1 MNEPN
6 DELPASSGPG
16 SRTCWLHVGMHKTGS
31 TSIQE
36 NLAAIKD
43 PQGWRYVTVVDGA
56 NMGQALYSMFAT
68 RPHEFHWFKKQG
80 KTAEQ
85 VAKRGARLRA
95 KLAKTLAS
103 HAGHDVIISAEA
115 LSLMD
120 RRGIAALK
128 RFLTPHFGTI
138 KVTAYVRA
146 PEGFMNSAFQQQLKH
161 GKARFH
167 FGGVRPK
174 YRRRFQKFDQV
185 FGRENVILRKFDPP
199 SFPNGCIVEDFCR
212 MLGIQGPPPG
222 SVRRVNE
229 SLCREACGILFA
241 YRKFGPGF
249 GVGRTVVRENNWI
262 VGSLAA
268 MNGRKF
274 VVSDAVL
281 RKFIRAKDRRWME
294 KRLGASIG
302 DAPVAASDAVASE
315 GDLLTIRRTSCMEFA
330 ARFREIHGARI
341 PWWRIPMGDPVDPRK
356 VAGMVDYC
364 RRIARNRLRIAD
376 GNPGLDP
383 RSWKS
388 VILRFPPARMG
399 IRWVEGKI
407 QALRG
412 GRAAVPKGDESA
424 EPAPDR
430 RSAR

>member
-6 DELPASSGPG
+6 DAPPASGKPRSG
-16 SRTCWLHVGMHKTGS
+16 TCWLHIGMHKTGS

-85 VAKRGARLRA
+85 VAKRGARLRR

-120 RRGIAALK
+120 RRGIAAMK
-128 RFLTPHFGTI
+128 RFLTPHFEAI

-174 YRRRFQKFDQV
+174 YHRRFHKFDQV
-185 FGRENVILRKFDPP
+185 FGRKNVILRKFDPA

-274 VVSDAVL
+274 VVSDEVL
-281 RKFIRAKDRRWME
+281 RKFIRMKDRRWME
-294 KRLGASIG
+294 ERLGEPIADASV
-302 DAPVAASDAVASE
+302 DASDAVASE
-315 GDLLTIRRTSCMEFA
+315 DDLLIIRRSSCLEFV
-330 ARFREIHGARI
+330 ARFREIHGVRI
-341 PWWRIPMGDPVDPRK
+341 PSWRIPKGDPVDPRE
-356 VAGMVDYC
+356 VAGLLDYC
-364 RRIARNRLRIAD
+364 RRIARNRLRISD

-383 RSWKS
+383 NSLKS
-388 VILRFPPARMG
+388 VVMRFPPARMG
-399 IRWVEGKI
+399 IRWVEGKL
-407 QALRG
+407 QTLLR
-412 GRAAVPKGDESA
+412 RKVAVPADGESTEA
-424 EPAPDR
+424 APDQ